1 MTDRQTG
8 GPEGAHTNMAE
19 KSVIA
24 FCGTRGVPANYG
36 GFETAVDE
44 ISRRFVSHGKICE
57 IFCRLSSTGKQLE
70 SHQGRRLVYV
80 RGSKS
85 LKLDTFVS
93 AWQTGLYLWRHRRR
107 YKHVFWFNN
116 ANFPGIV
123 MTRLAGIPMSVN
135 TDGLEW
141 RRSKWAWPFKLYY
154 ILSSFL
160 ICRMVKRLISDS
172 FAIRDFYRRRF
183 FKKTEVIPYGVP
195 PQTVVDNDRT
205 ARILSRFVL
214 EKDKYFLQIT
224 RIEPDNLPLAIAR
237 AFVESGLGSEGYK
250 LAVVG
255 YRDDTAYAVQLKELD
270 GQHGVV
276 VIPAAY
282 DPEVL
287 ASLRTNCYCYVHG
300 NSVGGTNPALLEAM
314 AFCRRVAAIDC
325 IFNREVLGDTAAF
338 FKVADISLVLIGT
351 ISQSEQS
358 RQLRA
363 RVESRY
369 QWDEVAASYLRLSDG
384 LSADYKPARHDYQ
397 LHEAQ

>member
-1 MTDRQTG
+1 MTHRPTDSLEQVHADMT
-8 GPEGAHTNMAE
+8 EE
-19 KSVIA
+19 SVIA

-44 ISRRFVSHGKICE
+44 ISSRFVARGGACE
-57 IFCRLSSTGKQLE
+57 IFCRLSSTGERLE

-93 AWQTGLYLWRHRRR
+93 AWQTGLYLWQHRKR

-116 ANFPGIV
+116 ANFPGIL

-141 RRSKWAWPFKLYY
+141 RREKWTWPFKAYY

-160 ICRMVKRLISDS
+160 ICRTVKRLISDS
-172 FAIRDFYRRRF
+172 FAIQDYYRRRF

-195 PQTVVDNDRT
+195 PRTVVDSDRA
-205 ARILSRFVL
+205 ARILGRFGL
-214 EKDKYFLQIT
+214 ERDRYFLQIT
-224 RIEPDNLPLAIAR
+224 RIEPDNLPLAVAG
-237 AFVESGLGSEGYK
+237 AFVESGLGAEGYK

-255 YRDDTAYAVQLKELD
+255 YRDDTTYAMQLKELD
-270 GQHGVV
+270 GQSGVV

-282 DPEVL
+282 DPELL
-287 ASLRTNCYCYVHG
+287 AALRTNCYCYVHG

-314 AFCRRVAAIDC
+314 AFCPRIAAIDS
-325 IFNREVLGDTAAF
+325 IFSREVLGDKAAF
-338 FKVADISLVLIGT
+338 FKVSDIPLVLIST
-351 ISQSEQS
+351 ISRPDQSA
-358 RQLRA
+358 QLRA

-369 QWDEVAASYLRLSDG
+369 QWDDVAASYLRLSQG
-384 LSADYKPARHDYQ
+384 HSADYQSARHDYQ
-397 LHEAQ
+397 PHEAQ